1 MDLLLKTGWEVS
13 GVRETGVPLET
24 EDAVRH
30 RKAIPIKGGG
40 GDRETWKKAARLA
53 QLRAV
58 YSAAAEVL
66 C

>member
-13 GVRETGVPLET
+13 GVGETGVLET

-30 RKAIPIKGGG
+30 RKAIPIKGAG
-40 GDRETWKKAARLA
+40 GDRETWKKAMRLA
-53 QLRAV
+53 KLRAV

-66 C
+66 Y